1 MKSSKT
7 ISTDVLL
14 MFILTNQHVR
24 HLLTVCV
31 CVYVYT
37 LECDAGDD
45 DDIVV
50 TGGEEVDED
59 RISQLLCM
67 SIFFFHH
74 LNLFVGSSKKYSMCV
89 QLE

>member
-1 MKSSKT
+1 MMKSSKT
-7 ISTDVLL
+7 ISTYVLL

-24 HLLTVCV
+24 HLLTV
-31 CVYVYT
+31 YIYT
-37 LECDAGDD
+37 LESDDGGD

-50 TGGEEVDED
+50 TGGEEDDED

-74 LNLFVGSSKKYSMCV
+74 LNLLVGSYEEYCMYV